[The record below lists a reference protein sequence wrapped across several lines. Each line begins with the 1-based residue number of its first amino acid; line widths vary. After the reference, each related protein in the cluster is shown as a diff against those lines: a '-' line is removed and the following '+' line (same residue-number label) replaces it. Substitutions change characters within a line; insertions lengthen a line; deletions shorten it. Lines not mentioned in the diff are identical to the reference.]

1 MSVYNDA
8 KHLPRA
14 VASVLAQTWTDFEF
28 LIIDDGSTDSTPI
41 LLHDIAQSDHRV
53 RIITQAN
60 SGLTQALIRGCV
72 EARGELIARQDADD
86 WSEPSRFGEQVAL
99 LDSDPSVGFVS
110 CTTQY
115 VGPNDEPLEIVSRTD
130 PPTEATRKLLDERM
144 GPPAHGS
151 VMFRR
156 SVYEAVGG
164 YRPQFYFAQDSDL
177 WLRIAEHSLIAYVQS
192 CLYYARRDPSSVSGR
207 MGRLQRAFGELG
219 EQCRAE
225 RRGGRSEAAFLA
237 AAQKL
242 CDTAKSQRHKKG
254 TWRNQSSMAYLIGAM
269 LRTHGDHRARSYFW
283 RAVMFNP
290 FNWRAWL
297 RILIPRFEGFASFRK
312 RSLVERTSDGNR
324 HSVIE

>member
-8 KHLPRA
+8 THLPRA

-86 WSEPSRFGEQVAL
+86 WSEPCRFGEQVAL
-99 LDSDPSVGFVS
+99 LNSDPLVGFVS

-130 PPTEATRKLLDERM
+130 PPTEATRKLVDERM

-177 WLRIAEHSLIAYVQS
+177 WLRIAEHSLIAYVQR

-219 EQCRAE
+219 QQCRAE
-225 RRGGRSEAAFLA
+225 RQSGRSESAFLA

-242 CDTAKSQRHKKG
+242 CDTAKSKRHKKG
-254 TWRNQSSMAYLIGAM
+254 SWRNQSSMAYLIGAM
-269 LRTHGDHRARSYFW
+269 LRAHGDRRALGYFL

-297 RILIPRFEGFASFRK
+297 RILIPKFVDIASLRA
-312 RSLVERTSDGNR
+312 RPIVDHASGGN
-324 HSVIE
+324 HHTLNE